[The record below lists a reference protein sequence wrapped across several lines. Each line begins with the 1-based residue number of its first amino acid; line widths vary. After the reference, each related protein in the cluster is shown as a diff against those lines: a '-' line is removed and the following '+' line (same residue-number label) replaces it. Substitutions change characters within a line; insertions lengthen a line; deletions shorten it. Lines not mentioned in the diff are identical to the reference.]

1 MQGGETRFQ
10 LVIPVEW
17 ASRDGQS
24 RVLRGT
30 SYQDMTGMMP
40 VLPRPGGKMH
50 VVTKSFSFPGRI
62 IALPPFGGMR
72 NDSLGRPHTTNGYV
86 SS

>member
-17 ASRDGQS
+17 ASSDGQS

-30 SYQDMTGMMP
+30 SYQDMTGKMP
-40 VLPRPGGKMH
+40 VLPRPGGKMN
-50 VVTKSFSFPGRI
+50 VVTKSFSFPG
-62 IALPPFGGMR
+62 LFFENP
-72 NDSLGRPHTTNGYV
+72 
-86 SS
+86 